1 MSWLYKAK
9 NGIATKGNSNWKVM
23 RITTPYDEE
32 KEYGVALIFVR

>member
-1 MSWLYKAK
+1 
-9 NGIATKGNSNWKVM
+9 M